1 MHIVHMTRFVI
12 GLVFLVLA
20 IGLFVYTRR
29 ERGFGQLRQAAL
41 LCLVAAG
48 VFLAIGLGWLNL

>member
-1 MHIVHMTRFVI
+1 MHIVHMTKFIIAIAFV
-12 GLVFLVLA
+12 LFA

-41 LCLVAAG
+41 LSLVAAVIFG
-48 VFLAIGLGWLNL
+48 ATGLGVGE